1 MQANDMDILNIIL
14 SSGLVVKLVLI
25 SLIVASI
32 VSWAIVLL
40 KVLSYKR
47 INDENL
53 RFMSIYESG
62 IPLKEVNQRA
72 KELNSGAFTLL
83 FIEGYDEI
91 VKLKQ
96 RFTNHENPSL
106 SLEKHL
112 AIHGLSV
119 VERGMKKAANSIN
132 IEFERFLS
140 VLASV
145 GSVTPFVGL
154 FGTVWGII
162 HSFTGLTSGNST
174 LSAVAPGI
182 AEALVATAAGLFAAI
197 PAVLFYNY
205 FSNRNQKANSEIES
219 FGHDFL
225 NLIERS
231 LISKKG

>member
-1 MQANDMDILNIIL
+1 MQASDMDILKIIL
-14 SSGLVVKLVLI
+14 SSGLVVKVVLI
-25 SLIVASI
+25 SLIFASVLSWSI
-32 VSWAIVLL
+32 VIL
-40 KVLSYKR
+40 KFLSYKR
-47 INDENL
+47 IQIQNENFL
-53 RFMSIYESG
+53 SFYKGGAS
-62 IPLKEVNQRA
+62 LKEINEKARSI
-72 KELNSGAFTLL
+72 EYGAYSLL
-83 FIEGYDEI
+83 YIEGYEEI
-91 VKLKQ
+91 LKLKQ
-96 RFTNHENPSL
+96 RFSSHQNPFESL
-106 SLEKHL
+106 DKHMS
-112 AIHGLSV
+112 IHGLSV
-119 VERGMKKAANSIN
+119 VERGMKKASNSIN
-132 IEFERFLS
+132 LELERFLS

-205 FSNRNQKANSEIES
+205 FSNKNQKMNFEIET